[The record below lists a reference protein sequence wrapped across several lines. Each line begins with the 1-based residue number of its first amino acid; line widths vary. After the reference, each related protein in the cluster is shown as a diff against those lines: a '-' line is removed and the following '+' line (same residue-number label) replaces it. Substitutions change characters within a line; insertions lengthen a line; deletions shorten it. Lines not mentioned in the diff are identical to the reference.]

1 MGCVKQI
8 TTRDGIDKLEKY
20 KVNDS
25 FEIGL
30 VSDPAV
36 FSATVFDNFIG
47 QEAILKSN
55 GKKNAKKKIGIFVMR
70 ANGFID
76 NHVDFA
82 KEQSAKLWT
91 DVIDILKIRGYDYEL
106 ITSGNFGD
114 EAFLDYLIRF
124 YNVPVEKCVFNMNL
138 PENLFVKMSEYD
150 GVISC
155 RLHPGIRKYQAFI
168 KE

>member
-8 TTRDGIDKLEKY
+8 TTRDRIDKLEKY

-55 GKKNAKKKIGIFVMR
+55 GKKKCE
-70 ANGFID
+70 
-76 NHVDFA
+76 
-82 KEQSAKLWT
+82 KENWH
-91 DVIDILKIRGYDYEL
+91 ICYE
-106 ITSGNFGD
+106 
-114 EAFLDYLIRF
+114 
-124 YNVPVEKCVFNMNL
+124 
-138 PENLFVKMSEYD
+138 SEWIY
-150 GVISC
+150 
-155 RLHPGIRKYQAFI
+155 R
-168 KE
+168 

>member
-8 TTRDGIDKLEKY
+8 TTRDRIDKLEKY

-55 GKKNAKKKIGIFVMR
+55 GKKMR
-70 ANGFID
+70 
-76 NHVDFA
+76 
-82 KEQSAKLWT
+82 KRKL
-91 DVIDILKIRGYDYEL
+91 
-106 ITSGNFGD
+106 
-114 EAFLDYLIRF
+114 AYL
-124 YNVPVEKCVFNMNL
+124 L
-138 PENLFVKMSEYD
+138 
-150 GVISC
+150 
-155 RLHPGIRKYQAFI
+155 
-168 KE
+168 